1 MVHSRQ
7 KEVRLRE
14 MFNSNYKLI
23 TVLPAWSLF
32 AYHIYVEE
40 GLDDIIFARYKDIL
54 VDPERYLVTLNS
66 WLMSHMDDLCRVY
79 ETLTADYDPL
89 SNYDMIEKEGSI
101 DKEGVKTTE
110 AGNTSTSVL
119 YGQEKVTQT
128 IPATRSDR
136 YTTTY
141 DSAAEGRL
149 ESYTENSITE
159 APTLDGHNAQITVTE
174 QVAETVGEE
183 QKRGR
188 EIENAASSTE
198 QYEGG
203 VTIQA
208 PVSELEGDRGH
219 ARELTR
225 KGNIGVMTTQS
236 MALEELSLRA
246 KYSFVNWF
254 CDIFAREMTIGVWDI
269 C

>member
-1 MVHSRQ
+1 MELRQ

-14 MFNSNYKLI
+14 MFSSNYKLI
-23 TVLPAWSLF
+23 TALPNWSLF
-32 AYHIYVEE
+32 AYHADVEE

-66 WLMSHMDDLCRVY
+66 WIMTRMDDMCRVY
-79 ETLTADYDPL
+79 ETLTAEYDPL
-89 SNYDMIEKEGSI
+89 SNYDMVEKEGSI

-119 YGQEKVTQT
+119 YGKEKVSQT
-128 IPATRSDR
+128 IPETRSDR

-149 ESYTENSITE
+149 EAYTENTITE
-159 APTLDGHNAQITVTE
+159 APTVEGHSAQVTITE
-174 QVAETVGEE
+174 QVPETVGEE

-188 EIENAASSTE
+188 EIENTASSTE

-225 KGNIGVMTTQS
+225 KGNIGVMTSQQMLTAE
-236 MALEELSLRA
+236 MEART
-246 KYSFVNWF
+246 KYSFINWF
-254 CDIFAREMTIGVWDI
+254 CDIFSREMTIGVWDI